1 MYAAHRRAAAKGVP
15 EAEGLE
21 GPAAGA
27 REGNLTQLCQRGK
40 AYLSTHQQ
48 YAAHV
53 ISSVSE
59 ESQGTLIVTTAPRS
73 ADQAPLFC

>member
-1 MYAAHRRAAAKGVP
+1 MYAAHRRAAAKGLP

-40 AYLSTHQQ
+40 AYLSMLHMSFRATG
-48 YAAHV
+48 
-53 ISSVSE
+53 E